1 MFSGKYQHVFS
12 KTLACFSRLSEWS
25 DNEGLILF
33 LYLFHYSQEVASP
46 NQSEIVLAVT
56 FV

>member
-1 MFSGKYQHVFS
+1 MFSGKYQHIFS